1 MCGNDGVTYRN
12 LCELQEVQFPPFF
25 AVTALVFLFS
35 PKNSDLHLLQAT
47 CRAGVQLAHS
57 GKCTN
62 LSTKPS
68 CPTSCPEEG
77 KVVPTAFQ
85 LFTAPSL
92 KRWLCAAVTETAMQA
107 SVKCGDGRAV
117 KGWRWP
123 TTRTARPQS
132 KLKKPTQIWI
142 IAALAHMFCICI
154 YFESFCCRQK
164 ERLMQNV
171 RSTKIKQNY
180 FYFDLAK

>member
-1 MCGNDGVTYRN
+1 MMVSPTGTSANCKRCNF
-12 LCELQEVQFPPFF
+12 LPFLLSPPSFF
-25 AVTALVFLFS
+25 FFT
-35 PKNSDLHLLQAT
+35 PKNSDPHLLQAT

-92 KRWLCAAVTETAMQA
+92 KRWLCAAVTETAMRA

-142 IAALAHMFCICI
+142 IAALANMFCICI